1 MAGVLHTLAGVE
13 LALST
18 VFTHMH
24 VKTMEVLPDL
34 EDSHQIVSLETM
46 AYYDIA
52 HKSMLGW
59 YVCLIHDFVTHLPQ
73 HTRSSSINQLTK
85 GLQGIQPAYPPCIPT
100 LPKHSSESRACTR
113 ATGWAPPIWY
123 SELLHS
129 TEYQLVA
136 NPLDW
141 DYIVLLGC
149 WAQSHS
155 YKNTLILILYYYHRY
170 CYY

>member
-1 MAGVLHTLAGVE
+1 MAFIEPMHHNKPNITYLPFKTEEEWLTHTI
-13 LALST
+13 
-18 VFTHMH
+18 
-24 VKTMEVLPDL
+24 
-34 EDSHQIVSLETM
+34 DSLLKRLDAIVSLETM

-73 HTRSSSINQLTK
+73 HTRSSSINQVTM

-100 LPKHSSESRACTR
+100 LPKHSSEARACTR

-123 SELLHS
+123 SEILHN

-149 WAQSHS
+149 H
-155 YKNTLILILYYYHRY
+155 K
-170 CYY
+170 